1 VPARVHFAAAPD
13 RALTWWSL
21 QEEKRKAAQRKQI
34 KEENRKKSLIVTEIK
49 DTRKIKRM
57 SKKQLK

>member
-1 VPARVHFAAAPD
+1 MTV
-13 RALTWWSL
+13 